1 MIFTQQW
8 IREWV
13 DFDLEPEVL
22 ISQLTMA
29 GLEVDA
35 HGPVAAQFAGVIVA
49 EVLNVVQHPDADKL
63 RVCEVFDGEEVLQ
76 VVCGAANVRRG
87 LKVPYARIG
96 AQLPVFSPEPGV
108 SSSFTIKKAKLRGV
122 ESFGMLC
129 SAQELGLAEK
139 SDGLFELPADA
150 PVG

>member
-63 RVCEVFDGEEVLQ
+63 RVCEVFDGKEVLQ
-76 VVCGAANVRRG
+76 VSAVPATFAA
-87 LKVPYARIG
+87 A
-96 AQLPVFSPEPGV
+96 
-108 SSSFTIKKAKLRGV
+108 
-122 ESFGMLC
+122 
-129 SAQELGLAEK
+129 
-139 SDGLFELPADA
+139 
-150 PVG
+150 